1 MENTSSG
8 VGSGRILLWLSA
20 LLVAGAIAVVAW
32 FFRPQGEADTALTD
46 NTAQQAADAIA
57 TESGATAPT
66 TIADGKSAPQ
76 VKQRPDPMAVE
87 NHAQPQALQTDQS
100 GGIAQTDPE
109 AAAALGGASIP
120 DENATGAGPGRE
132 TAAPDATTPTQNPI
146 GRTDLHRIAPDG
158 AVTIAG
164 QTGADQTVS
173 IRMGG
178 QEIATARA
186 GADGFFTALF
196 DIPASDQARA
206 MRVGL
211 MKNDGSFN
219 EFAVVAIAPGQ
230 VRARAVA
237 VASDTDAQIA
247 PHDQAAQTDEP
258 TQPATSV
265 GSETRDNAGPH
276 SAAPNVIVA
285 DASGVRLVQRADSAA
300 GPTRDLSID
309 TITYDAVGEVE
320 LSGRAANGGFVRLYV
335 DNAPIGTAQVQPDG
349 QWRSTLPGVDTGVY
363 TLRVD
368 QIDDTGRVTSR
379 AETPFQRE
387 ASAQLA
393 AMQPDA
399 QAQAARAGIAQITV
413 QPGNTLW
420 GIATDSYGSG
430 FLYVKVFE
438 ANRDA
443 IRDPDLIYPGQVFDV
458 PHD

>member
-32 FFRPQGEADTALTD
+32 FFRPQGEADAALTD

-57 TESGATAPT
+57 
-66 TIADGKSAPQ
+66 DGKPAPQ
-76 VKQRPDPMAVE
+76 SIPDPNPVAVE
-87 NHAQPQALQTDQS
+87 DRTQPQALETDQS
-100 GGIAQTDPE
+100 DGIAQRDPE
-109 AAAALGGASIP
+109 AAAALGGASTP
-120 DENATGAGPGRE
+120 DENATGAGPGSE
-132 TAAPDATTPTQNPI
+132 TADLATSPDATTPMQNPI

-211 MKNDGSFN
+211 IKNDGSFN

-300 GPTRDLSID
+300 GPTHDLSID

-368 QIDDTGRVTSR
+368 QIDDAGRVTSR

-443 IRDPDLIYPGQVFDV
+443 IRDPDLIYPGQVFDL